1 MDPNRQV
8 EGLQP
13 QEMALDLGM
22 SGRAVQEDTWALSSV
37 TTSSLP
43 DEPAGTALLKNTL
56 PG

>member
-13 QEMALDLGM
+13 QEMAPDLGM